1 MRKHIYDI
9 VLISFAL
16 ASCSSHNAN
25 KTEVNNAFID
35 NTSDT
40 ALLAIDELSKFI
52 PEGFLLIS
60 DYTADLNLDSIPDK
74 LILLG
79 LDSAAHAKMF
89 PDSALDDGPAGTYI
103 GPRPLIVLIRNADN
117 SLKQVARNDQ
127 AVFEESATN
136 YGGDAFQAMDVSN
149 GEFMMEYFYHAG
161 GEHSSFYV
169 IFKYNRKLNDWI
181 LHETNLTSTSNTPTE
196 DGSYDDTETE
206 TKTKK
211 DFGLIRFKDYKGNA
225 Y

>member
-1 MRKHIYDI
+1 MTTPNGK
-9 VLISFAL
+9 
-16 ASCSSHNAN
+16 
-25 KTEVNNAFID
+25 KTID
-35 NTSDT
+35 DNFCYRSDF
-40 ALLAIDELSKFI
+40 K
-52 PEGFLLIS
+52 
-60 DYTADLNLDSIPDK
+60 YTHDNPYHDK
-74 LILLG
+74 LG
-79 LDSAAHAKMF
+79 VFDSFVLRDEEAESNVGKWNERIF
-89 PDSALDDGPAGTYI
+89 QNPKPVEVEIGTGY
-103 GPRPLIVLIRNADN
+103 
-117 SLKQVARNDQ
+117 
-127 AVFEESATN
+127 
-136 YGGDAFQAMDVSN
+136 